1 MHKGE
6 IVGLAGLVGAGRSEV
21 ARCLFGI
28 DKIAGGTVS
37 KAGTPIQINHP
48 SQAMSHG
55 IGLVPES
62 RKEQGAILVRP
73 IRENMTLSNL
83 KAVSGWM
90 GFIRRRQER
99 ETSQKLQQKLAIKL
113 GSVEDPIASLSGG
126 NQQKVVIA
134 KWLNTD
140 CHILILDEPTRGVDV
155 GAKAEIY
162 NIIHQL
168 AERGYSILVISSEM
182 VEVINLCHRIYVM
195 SEGRI
200 TKELQH
206 DEISEENIMRYAIPK
221 RETI

>member
-1 MHKGE
+1 LLH
-6 IVGLAGLVGAGRSEV
+6 RS
-21 ARCLFGI
+21 L
-28 DKIAGGTVS
+28 
-37 KAGTPIQINHP
+37 H
-48 SQAMSHG
+48 
-55 IGLVPES
+55 
-62 RKEQGAILVRP
+62 
-73 IRENMTLSNL
+73 
-83 KAVSGWM
+83 
-90 GFIRRRQER
+90 
-99 ETSQKLQQKLAIKL
+99 
-113 GSVEDPIASLSGG
+113 
-126 NQQKVVIA
+126 
-134 KWLNTD
+134 
-140 CHILILDEPTRGVDV
+140 LILDEPTRGVDV

>member
-1 MHKGE
+1 
-6 IVGLAGLVGAGRSEV
+6 
-21 ARCLFGI
+21 
-28 DKIAGGTVS
+28 
-37 KAGTPIQINHP
+37 
-48 SQAMSHG
+48 
-55 IGLVPES
+55 
-62 RKEQGAILVRP
+62 
-73 IRENMTLSNL
+73 
-83 KAVSGWM
+83 GWM